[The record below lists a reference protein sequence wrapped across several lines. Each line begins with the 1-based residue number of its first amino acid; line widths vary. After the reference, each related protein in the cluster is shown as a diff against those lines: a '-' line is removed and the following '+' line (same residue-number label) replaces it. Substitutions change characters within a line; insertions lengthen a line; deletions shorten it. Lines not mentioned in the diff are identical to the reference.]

1 MTVKRPPVLSVTQLN
16 TYARTILEQDPVLK
30 NVFVAGEI
38 SNFKNHIKTGHFYM
52 TLKDK
57 NAAIKA
63 VMFRSYAS
71 RLRFVP
77 EDSMNVLCRGRVS
90 VFDRDGAYQLY
101 IEDMQPDGA
110 GSLSV
115 AFEQLKKKLSE
126 QGLLTKSSKSPFRNI
141 RVKSR

>member
-52 TLKDK
+52 TLKDE

-71 RLRFVP
+71 RPVSYTHLRAPETGSYPGGRVP
-77 EDSMNVLCRGRVS
+77 RGRKNLIPNK
-90 VFDRDGAYQLY
+90 DAQ
-101 IEDMQPDGA
+101 Q
-110 GSLSV
+110 
-115 AFEQLKKKLSE
+115 
-126 QGLLTKSSKSPFRNI
+126 
-141 RVKSR
+141 